1 MKNTMDVSCW
11 PRRRVSFAPPA
22 RNSGAVEDRSRGEDG
37 SGASVEDRSGGP
49 KRDVSPAPSGESGW
63 SQAPGDSVASAPMPE
78 EEDPADSNSAPPAV
92 AESRKP
98 RDTAPP
104 AVAEGKWT
112 PLRSSVLNDRA
123 DVGNIGFFFGNWGQ
137 RTKQKGGR
145 VQDNIDAQIKKTQH
159 KSLVSLNAKRKHRL
173 CWNRPQLR
181 AIRTTRGEVFR
192 SSAKPRIHYFAR
204 KRRSERS
211 CGSAFRSCG

>member
-78 EEDPADSNSAPPAV
+78 EEEDPADSNSAPPAV

-145 VQDNIDAQIKKTQH
+145 VQDNIDAQIKKNPAQIIGLTECEKETQAVLESPAVAGDSNH
-159 KSLVSLNAKRKHRL
+159 EGGGVSKLGQATNTLL
-173 CWNRPQLR
+173 C
-181 AIRTTRGEVFR
+181 EE
-192 SSAKPRIHYFAR
+192 K
-204 KRRSERS
+204 KK
-211 CGSAFRSCG
+211 